1 MIFCVFLKLCCE
13 YIFAFATTKLDDT
26 KQEGQDQE
34 KKDENPQ
41 QQIPDEENGIEMS
54 ENFEGALHDVET
66 GEEEENEKSEEE
78 NDDESDVDKQMGE
91 VDGQDTE
98 KLDEKMWGD
107 SDDEDEKEVD
117 WRNINLR
124 TKINFLYFG
133 MKIHATKN
141 NNNGDHRSRNEN

>member
-1 MIFCVFLKLCCE
+1 MIFCVFFWKLCWE
-13 YIFAFATTKLDDT
+13 YIFTFATTKLDDT

-34 KKDENPQ
+34 KKDENSQ

-54 ENFEGALHDVET
+54 DNFEGALHDVET

-117 WRNINLR
+117 WRNVNLR
-124 TKINFLYFG
+124 TKTNFLYFG
-133 MKIHATKN
+133 I
-141 NNNGDHRSRNEN
+141 

>member
-1 MIFCVFLKLCCE
+1 
-13 YIFAFATTKLDDT
+13 
-26 KQEGQDQE
+26 
-34 KKDENPQ
+34 
-41 QQIPDEENGIEMS
+41 MS
-54 ENFEGALHDVET
+54 DNFEGALHDVET

-124 TKINFLYFG
+124 TKTNFLYFG

-141 NNNGDHRSRNEN
+141 NNNGGDRSRNEN

>member
-1 MIFCVFLKLCCE
+1 MFLQLCCE

-54 ENFEGALHDVET
+54 DNFEGALHDVET

-124 TKINFLYFG
+124 TKTNFLYFG
-133 MKIHATKN
+133 IKIQAIKN
-141 NNNGDHRSRNEN
+141 NNNGDDRR

>member
-1 MIFCVFLKLCCE
+1 MVETSIRTNSSFQNYSHPDERTIRSTNLLLFDNFKLE
-13 YIFAFATTKLDDT
+13 DA

-54 ENFEGALHDVET
+54 ENFEGALHDVEA
-66 GEEEENEKSEEE
+66 GDEEEENEKSGDE
-78 NDDESDVDKQMGE
+78 NEDEADIDKKMGG

-107 SDDEDEKEVD
+107 SDDEDEKEVEEK
-117 WRNINLR
+117 
-124 TKINFLYFG
+124 TKIDFEFFLQKRIFVC
-133 MKIHATKN
+133 
-141 NNNGDHRSRNEN
+141 

>member
-1 MIFCVFLKLCCE
+1 
-13 YIFAFATTKLDDT
+13 
-26 KQEGQDQE
+26 
-34 KKDENPQ
+34 
-41 QQIPDEENGIEMS
+41 MS
-54 ENFEGALHDVET
+54 DNFEGALHDVET

-124 TKINFLYFG
+124 TKTNFLYFG
-133 MKIHATKN
+133 IKIHAIKN
-141 NNNGDHRSRNEN
+141 NNNGDDFLSLHNINWGPLVSFQLS